1 MTIGPTAAANTEEA
15 LAMLEDVSERARA
28 MNLGLVAYPVEDV
41 EAVCAALRAVRR
53 GQPVRVMEGG
63 HCDLAHQCQ
72 CGGDTPE
79 VRATCHNWI
88 K

>member
-1 MTIGPTAAANTEEA
+1 MTIGDTPTANTEEA
-15 LAMLEDVSERARA
+15 LAMLEDVSARARA
-28 MNLGLVAYPVEDV
+28 MKLWLVAYPVEDV
-41 EAVCAALRAVRR
+41 EAVCAALRAVRN
-53 GQPVRVMEGG
+53 GQSMRIMDGG